1 MLCCCCCR
9 CRWMSGATR
18 GQPPPPWH
26 MNSHT
31 RGPHK
36 LLTDACWGQGEA
48 AAATRTRM
56 RGGGGR
62 AANSGVN
69 AWTCSPRSSRTEK
82 QRGKNAMIRNVNICT
97 EPRRDSVPFA
107 RGPSK
112 KRRQARA
119 VIHMWQCGLIR
130 RAQKVWWCTYVYARF
145 LQRSTTELL
154 PATCPISESVD
165 AVAICR
171 GGGARRLGFH
181 WSMLHRSDS
190 FLKNRGR
197 KRSKLWTGSVDAQ
210 DLQKVRSTNT

>member
-1 MLCCCCCR
+1 MCCCCCR

-56 RGGGGR
+56 RGAGGR

-119 VIHMWQCGLIR
+119 VIHMWAHQT
-130 RAQKVWWCTYVYARF
+130 RAESMVVYICLRA
-145 LQRSTTELL
+145 L
-154 PATCPISESVD
+154 PPTIDNRAFACNVPNFGIS
-165 AVAICR
+165 
-171 GGGARRLGFH
+171 
-181 WSMLHRSDS
+181 
-190 FLKNRGR
+190 
-197 KRSKLWTGSVDAQ
+197 
-210 DLQKVRSTNT
+210 

>member
-56 RGGGGR
+56 RGAGGR

-82 QRGKNAMIRNVNICT
+82 QRGKKKRHDPQCEHMHGTKTGFCAFC
-97 EPRRDSVPFA
+97 A
-107 RGPSK
+107 RAFK

-154 PATCPISESVD
+154 PATCPISESAD
-165 AVAICR
+165 AVAICK
-171 GGGARRLGFH
+171 GGGLPDAWGFIGQCFTAPTV
-181 WSMLHRSDS
+181 S
-190 FLKNRGR
+190 
-197 KRSKLWTGSVDAQ
+197 
-210 DLQKVRSTNT
+210 

>member
-56 RGGGGR
+56 RGAGGR

-82 QRGKNAMIRNVNICT
+82 QRGKKRHDPQCEHMHGTKKGFCAFC
-97 EPRRDSVPFA
+97 A
-107 RGPSK
+107 RAFK

-119 VIHMWQCGLIR
+119 VIHMWAHQT
-130 RAQKVWWCTYVYARF
+130 RAESMVVYICLRA
-145 LQRSTTELL
+145 L
-154 PATCPISESVD
+154 PPTIDNRAFACNVPNFGIS
-165 AVAICR
+165 
-171 GGGARRLGFH
+171 
-181 WSMLHRSDS
+181 
-190 FLKNRGR
+190 
-197 KRSKLWTGSVDAQ
+197 
-210 DLQKVRSTNT
+210 

>member
-1 MLCCCCCR
+1 
-9 CRWMSGATR
+9 MSGATR

-56 RGGGGR
+56 RGAGGR

-82 QRGKNAMIRNVNICT
+82 QRGKTAMIRNVNICT

-112 KRRQARA
+112 KEAGQSSNSHVGSSDARRKYGGVHMFTRA
-119 VIHMWQCGLIR
+119 SSNDRQQSFCLQ
-130 RAQKVWWCTYVYARF
+130 RAQFRNQLMR
-145 LQRSTTELL
+145 LQS
-154 PATCPISESVD
+154 A
-165 AVAICR
+165 
-171 GGGARRLGFH
+171 GGGGCQTLGV
-181 WSMLHRSDS
+181 SLVNASPLRQL
-190 FLKNRGR
+190 LK
-197 KRSKLWTGSVDAQ
+197 KPWTQ
-210 DLQKVRSTNT
+210 TQ